1 MLLERDGE
9 LTALRAAVRQRGS
22 TLVVVEGPAGVGKT
36 RLLAE
41 APRDTALRGLAARGG
56 GGSAG
61 GGCGG
66 RPAAT
71 PICACSPCAVASW
84 SRGSRSASC
93 ASCSRR

>member
-22 TLVVVEGPAGVGKT
+22 TLVVVEGPAGIGKT

-41 APRDTALRGLAARGG
+41 ARRETDLRVPAGRGG
-56 GGSAG
+56 GVEG
-61 GGCGG
+61 GGWGG
-66 RPAAT
+66 GPAAT